1 MKNIRRYGNIAL
13 VACEYDKG
21 IYYEIVKFE
30 PNPYYGAEQ
39 EYKYNK
45 DENFYYKEDEGMRIL
60 PACFKNTEI
69 CYVIAS
75 LDVDKHEYL
84 EHNIISVG
92 NRPFELNEDEM
103 VDYIDICKYTYET
116 DKWIIKSNSYEVNT
130 HALPEK

>member
-1 MKNIRRYGNIAL
+1 MKNIRRYGDIAL
-13 VACEYDKG
+13 VACEYNAG

-30 PNPYYGAEQ
+30 PNPYYGKEH
-39 EYKYNK
+39 EYTY
-45 DENFYYKEDEGMRIL
+45 DEEEGSYYKGDERVRIS
-60 PACFKNTEI
+60 PSCFKNAET

-103 VDYIDICKYTYET
+103 TDYIDICKYTYET
-116 DKWIIKSNSYEVNT
+116 DKWIIKD
-130 HALPEK
+130 K